1 MLFVKDDIIT
11 FPLDRYFFLVGFE
24 AFCVELN
31 LRKKKWFIFCIY
43 KPHNRFVKHHLKEFG
58 KAIEF
63 YSKTYENIIIMGDLN
78 AEIFVPNLASFC
90 TFYNFNSLI
99 SKPTC
104 YKNPDNLSCIDLI
117 LTNCPNCLQNL
128 STSEIGLSGFHKLI
142 LTVFKSE
149 IPQQRPN
156 IISYRNYK
164 RYDSQLFKSVI

>member
-1 MLFVKDDIIT
+1 
-11 FPLDRYFFLVGFE
+11 
-24 AFCVELN
+24 
-31 LRKKKWFIFCIY
+31 
-43 KPHNRFVKHHLKEFG
+43 
-58 KAIEF
+58 
-63 YSKTYENIIIMGDLN
+63 MGDLN

-128 STSEIGLSGFHKLI
+128 SASEIGLSGFHKLI

-164 RYDSQLFKSVI
+164 RYDSQLFKSVISKKIEENTSKDFEAFKGTIVDTLDRYAPLTKSI